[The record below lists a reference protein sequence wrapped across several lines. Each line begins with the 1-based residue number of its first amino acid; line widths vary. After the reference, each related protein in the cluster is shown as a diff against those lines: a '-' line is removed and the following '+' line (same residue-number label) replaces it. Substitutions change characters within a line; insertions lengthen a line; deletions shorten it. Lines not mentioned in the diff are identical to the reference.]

1 MIFTMIGGGAHRLL
15 STVRGALKLGA
26 FREGGELR
34 YYDLDTSRSRV
45 MAEMIRK
52 SPEFRENPGHVEVK
66 WDLTLEQALEGADLV
81 SVTLLAGGSYRMGLS
96 NELGWSYGFLG
107 SDNVSYPGAFL
118 ALRGAPIL
126 LNVARTMEKVCPDAI
141 LLDFANPVA
150 VLSAMVSKY
159 TKIRCYG
166 ICEGHNNH
174 GYDLTRLLTG
184 RDEYNPNYDVLVAGI
199 NHASFIVKG
208 SLEGQDLFGLV
219 QKRIDETGDPVRYLE
234 YSPYM
239 TPVAKE
245 WLQFGLSKTLALF
258 EERHALMFSSEADGF
273 SHYFHEDALRH
284 HGAVYSHDGELLS
297 PEAMAAMKA
306 SDEAGRA
313 SRAEQNRQFAAYA
326 AMEPDDIPWSDPAK
340 HLFRLPAKGD
350 VQGKILA
357 GLSGVEE
364 TRVAVSE
371 PNDGSVTNIG
381 RGIALEFSH
390 RVDKNGLHAIGGLEV
405 PEGVYGMT
413 AALAMH
419 QTLLAKACFTGDPRD
434 LHEALLAYP
443 IGADTAAARALWKKL
458 VIASGDT
465 IAPSFRGLLDIVR

>member
-1 MIFTMIGGGAHRLL
+1 MIFTMVGGGAHRLL
-15 STVRGALKLGA
+15 STVRGALKEGA

-34 YYDLDTSRSRV
+34 YYDLDTSRSKV

-52 SPEFRENPGHVEVK
+52 SPEFRENPGHVEVR
-66 WDLTLEQALEGADLV
+66 WDLTLEQALEGADVV
-81 SVTLLAGGSYRMGLS
+81 SVTLLAGGGYTMGLS
-96 NELGWSYGFLG
+96 SELGWSYGFLG

-126 LNVARTMEKVCPDAI
+126 LNIAQTMEKVCPDAV

-150 VLSAMVSKY
+150 VLSAMVNLY

-174 GYDLTRLLTG
+174 GWDLTRLLTG
-184 RDEYNPNYDVLVAGI
+184 KDEYNPDYDVLVAGI

-208 SLEGQDLFGLV
+208 SLDGRDLFELMRA
-219 QKRIDETGDPVRYLE
+219 RIDEVGDPIRYLE

-239 TPVAKE
+239 TPTAKE

-258 EERHALMFSSEADGF
+258 EERRVLMFSSESDGF

-297 PEAMAAMKA
+297 ADAMAALQA
-306 SDEAGRA
+306 SDAAGKA
-313 SRAEQNRQFAAYA
+313 ARAEQNRQFAAYA
-326 AMEPDDIPWSDPAK
+326 AMEPDDIPWFDPAL

-357 GLSGVEE
+357 GLSGVKE

-371 PNDGSVTNIG
+371 PNDGSVSNIAK
-381 RGIALEFSH
+381 GIALEFSH
-390 RVDKNGLHAIGGLEV
+390 RVDRDGLHPIGGLEV

-419 QTLLAKACFTGDPRD
+419 QTLLARACYTKDPRD

-443 IGADTAAARALWKKL
+443 IGSDTEAARTLWKKL
-458 VIASGDT
+458 VLASGST
-465 IAPSFRGLLDIVR
+465 IDPAYRGLADIVR

>member
-1 MIFTMIGGGAHRLL
+1 MVFTMIGGGAHRLL
-15 STVRGALKLGA
+15 STVRGALQTGA

-34 YYDLDTSRSRV
+34 YYDLDASRAEV
-45 MAEMIRK
+45 MARMIRK
-52 SPEFRENPGHVEVK
+52 SPEFRANPAPVTVR
-66 WDLTLEQALEGADLV
+66 WDLTLEQALEGADVV
-81 SVTLLAGGSYRMGLS
+81 SVTLLAGGTYAMNLS

-126 LNVARTMEKVCPDAI
+126 LNVARTMERLCPDAI

-150 VLSAMVSKY
+150 VLSAMVNTY

-174 GYDLTRLLTG
+174 GWDLTRLLTG
-184 RDEYNPNYDVLVAGI
+184 KDAYNPDFDVLVAGV
-199 NHASFIVKG
+199 NHASFITKG
-208 SLEGQDLFGLV
+208 SLDGRDLFEWMR
-219 QKRIDETGDPVRYLE
+219 QRIDETGDPVERVE
-234 YSPYM
+234 FSPY
-239 TPVAKE
+239 TKPAVKE
-245 WLQFGLSKTLALF
+245 MMCYGLHKTLTLF
-258 EERHALMFSSEADGF
+258 EQRHVLLFSSELDGL
-273 SHYFHEDALRH
+273 SHYFHEDALRR
-284 HGAVYSHDGELLS
+284 HGPAYGHDGELLE
-297 PEAMAAMKA
+297 PAAMETLRA
-306 SDEAGRA
+306 ANEAGRA
-313 SRAEQNRQFAAYA
+313 ARLEQNRQFAAFA
-326 AMEPDDIPWSDPAK
+326 AMEPDDIPWSDPAQ

-390 RVDKNGLHAIGGLEV
+390 RVDRNGLHPIGGLAV

-419 QTLLAKACFTGDPRD
+419 QTLLARACFTGDPAD

-443 IGADTAAARALWKKL
+443 IGSDTEAARTLWKKL
-458 VIASGDT
+458 IVASGDT
-465 IAPSFRGLLDIVR
+465 IAPSYRGLADIVR